1 LQLHLGNH
9 QVMPKNIM
17 VDHHSPAMFWWQVG
31 ENS

>member
-17 VDHHSPAMFWWQVG
+17 VDHHPPAMFWWQVG